1 MKKRILALALVLT
14 MCVGAATTTTASAA
28 TKSSRMTVT
37 QFAKTEQP
45 SAYKVKITK
54 SDRAMLKKLFNAK
67 NMQQCI
73 RMYTKLMETT
83 KRNSGSILSH
93 LVSMR
98 DVLLMK
104 TLILWLTVLHTRIL
118 EWHMETI

>member
-67 NMQQCI
+67 EYAA
-73 RMYTKLMETT
+73 MYPDVYKAYGNNEKKLWQHFITFGIYEG
-83 KRNSGSILSH
+83 RSINENLNIMAYS
-93 LVSMR
+93 
-98 DVLLMK
+98 
-104 TLILWLTVLHTRIL
+104 LHTRIL